1 MAELIQRS
9 FYARSAVVVA
19 RDLLGHW
26 LVREIAGVRLVGRI
40 VETEAYLGEEDA
52 ASHAFRGPT
61 PRNRSMFGPP
71 GHAYVYLIYGMHHC
85 LNIVTGPVGKG
96 QAVLI
101 RAVEPLE
108 GLDVMRMNRKG
119 VPLRQ
124 LTNGP
129 GKLCQ
134 AFAIDKTLDGHDLC
148 LAQALWLEA
157 GPPPQETICQGP
169 RIGVRGDDKALSRP
183 WRFFLKN
190 NPFISPN
197 SLNNHPCNAS
207 MHSDTR

>member
-1 MAELIQRS
+1 MGDLIQRI
-9 FYARSAVVVA
+9 FYERSAVTVA

-71 GHAYVYLIYGMHHC
+71 GHAYVYLIYGVHHC
-85 LNIVTGPVGKG
+85 LNIVTGPEGKG

-108 GLDVMRMNRKG
+108 GIERMRQHRKDV
-119 VPLRQ
+119 PIRQ

-134 AFAIDKTLDGHDLC
+134 AFAIDKSLDGHDLC
-148 LAQALWLEA
+148 VGETLWLER
-157 GPPPQETICQGP
+157 GLPPQETICQSP
-169 RIGVRGDDKALSRP
+169 RIGVRGDEKALTRP
-183 WRFFLKN
+183 WRFYLKN
-190 NPFISPN
+190 NPFVSPN
-197 SLNNHPCNAS
+197 AFNKRPCDAPAPS
-207 MHSDTR
+207 KAR